1 MLQFLSIRDFVI
13 VDQLDLDLSAGG
25 FTVFTGETGAGKSIL
40 VDALSL
46 ILGARGDAGWVRQ
59 GAKHAEISAEF
70 NVAALTELQEW
81 LAEHALND
89 AQDAKACVLRRLI
102 DAQGRSRAFINGR
115 AAPLAQLKEVGEQLV
130 DIHGQHAHQ
139 LLMKPDAQR
148 ALLDQHAGLGDQVT
162 RVREAFRVLVQAKKI
177 RVDAQNNA
185 RTLQAERER
194 IEWQAAE
201 LTKLNPQPGEWDMVT
216 AEHSRLTH
224 AASLIEGAQAA
235 LESLSDSDH
244 AVLSQLNTVA
254 AKLEQLTGYDAG
266 LKAVLE
272 MVEPARIQ
280 VQEAGREL
288 NAYLRRANLDP
299 ERLSE
304 VGTRMEQLHSTGRKF
319 RLKPDELPAE
329 HTRLQARL
337 AELDVAADL
346 EALERVEAAA
356 HTAYLVVAKSLT
368 AARRKAALE
377 LSRNVTQSMQ
387 TLAMDGGKFAIE
399 LRPLTEG
406 VAHGMEEI
414 DFLVA
419 GHAGVEPR
427 PLLKVASGGELSRI
441 SLAIQV
447 IASKASTVPTL
458 VFDEV
463 DSGIGGRVAE
473 VVGRLMRSLG
483 AERQVLAV
491 THLAQ
496 VAARAN
502 QQWQVSK
509 VSSGKSTVSQVQ
521 VLDAKGRVDEIAR
534 MVGGAEI
541 TTVTRKAAK
550 EMLEADS

>member
-1 MLQFLSIRDFVI
+1 M
-13 VDQLDLDLSAGG
+13 
-25 FTVFTGETGAGKSIL
+25 
-40 VDALSL
+40 
-46 ILGARGDAGWVRQ
+46 
-59 GAKHAEISAEF
+59 
-70 NVAALTELQEW
+70 
-81 LAEHALND
+81 
-89 AQDAKACVLRRLI
+89 
-102 DAQGRSRAFINGR
+102 
-115 AAPLAQLKEVGEQLV
+115 
-130 DIHGQHAHQ
+130 
-139 LLMKPDAQR
+139 
-148 ALLDQHAGLGDQVT
+148 DQHAALGDQVT
-162 RVREAFRVLVQAKKI
+162 RVREAFRVWAQAKKV
-177 RVDAQNNA
+177 RADAQSNA

-201 LTKLNPQPGEWDMVT
+201 LTKLNPQVGEWDQVA

-235 LESLSDSDH
+235 LETLSDSDN

-266 LKAVLE
+266 LNAVLE

-299 ERLSE
+299 QRLSD
-304 VGTRMEQLHSTGRKF
+304 VGLRMEQLHSTARKF
-319 RLKPDELPAE
+319 RMKPDELPDE
-329 HTRLQARL
+329 HARLTARL
-337 AELDVAADL
+337 AELDIAADL
-346 EALERVEAAA
+346 EALERAEAAA
-356 HTAYLVVAKSLT
+356 HTSYLAVAKILT

-387 TLAMDGGKFAIE
+387 TLAMDGGKFAVE
-399 LRPLTEG
+399 LRPLAEG
-406 VAHGMEEI
+406 AAHGMEEI
-414 DFLVA
+414 EFLVA

-447 IASKASTVPTL
+447 IASKASIVPTL

-473 VVGRLMRSLG
+473 VVGRLMRALG
-483 AERQVLAV
+483 GERQVLAV

-509 VSSGKSTVSQVQ
+509 VSSGKSTVSQVIA
-521 VLDAKGRVDEIAR
+521 LDAKARVDEIAR

-541 TTVTRKAAK
+541 TPVTRKAAK
-550 EMLEADS
+550 EMLESNLPV